1 MTWTAEGRWAVP
13 AAIGVVVFATA
24 LTVVT
29 RLALPAVA
37 GIGTAIALAHF
48 RRIEVT
54 VDETHLRTAFGAPGW
69 IRVSIPLTEIT
80 ELEYLPDLRPARYG
94 GYGYRGSLRL
104 LKRAAVILRRGP
116 GVIFALT
123 GNRRF
128 VVTVDDAESLAR
140 TVQARIS

>member
-1 MTWTAEGRWAVP
+1 VTWQAEASWAVP
-13 AAIGVVVFATA
+13 AAIGLVVVGAV

-29 RLALPAVA
+29 SLVIPAVV
-37 GIGTAIALAHF
+37 GIGTALALVHF

-54 VDETHLRTAFGAPGW
+54 VDETHLRTAFGWPGW
-69 IRVSIPLTEIT
+69 ISVSIPLSEIT
-80 ELEYLPDLRPARYG
+80 QLEYVPDLRPVRYG
-94 GYGYRGSLRL
+94 GWGYRGSLRL

-128 VVTVDDAESLAR
+128 IVTVDDAESLAR
-140 TVQARIS
+140 TVEARIR